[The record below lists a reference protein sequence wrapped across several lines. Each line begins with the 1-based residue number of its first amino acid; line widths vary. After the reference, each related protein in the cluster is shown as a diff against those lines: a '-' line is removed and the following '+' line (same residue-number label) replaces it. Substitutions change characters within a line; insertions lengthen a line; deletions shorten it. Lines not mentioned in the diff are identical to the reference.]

1 MRRTLAIAATVG
13 LGVVALAQTER
24 ATFIMT
30 SGERVSGT
38 VVFHTEARTNIR
50 ADKNE
55 FNVGMNDGSE
65 VAIPFH
71 QVALIDFAGGTP
83 RQTELAAIPGEGH
96 LLALRNGQTRRGRL
110 VDLIGGNTIRWR
122 APDGETQDVPIREA
136 SRIYLNA
143 DASRA
148 IYDFQGQPGASTS
161 AWPAPP
167 PPPGSGGVLV
177 QANQPWTDTGITVR
191 KGQNVRFVAVGQIRF
206 RDGEGQLSNPNGN
219 PEVHNPRFP
228 VPALPVGGLIAK
240 VANSAA
246 FPIGMSGTP
255 ITMPENGRLML
266 GINDDNFVDNQGAY
280 RVTINP
286 GRR

>member
-1 MRRTLAIAATVG
+1 MQRTLTIAATVAFG
-13 LGVVALAQTER
+13 LVALAQTER

-38 VVFHTEARTNIR
+38 VVFHTEERTNIR

-55 FNVGMNDGSE
+55 FNLGMNDGSE
-65 VAIPFH
+65 MVIPFH

-83 RQTELAAIPGEGH
+83 RQAELAAIPDDGH
-96 LLALRNGQTRRGRL
+96 LMALRNGQTRRGRL
-110 VDLIGGNTIRWR
+110 VDLIGGTTVRW
-122 APDGETQDVPIREA
+122 AGPDRRNQDVPIREV
-136 SRIYLNA
+136 SRVYLNA

-148 IYDFQGQPGASTS
+148 IFDFQRQPGASTS

-177 QANQPWTDTGITVR
+177 QANQPWTDTGIMVR

-206 RDGEGQLSNPNGN
+206 REGEGQLANPNGN
-219 PEVHNPRFP
+219 PEVRNPQFP

-240 VANSAA
+240 VGDSAA
-246 FPIGMSGTP
+246 FPIGMSGSP
-255 ITMPENGRLML
+255 ITMPETGRLML
-266 GINDDNFVDNQGAY
+266 GINDDQFHDNQGAF
-280 RVTINP
+280 RVTINQV
-286 GRR
+286 RR